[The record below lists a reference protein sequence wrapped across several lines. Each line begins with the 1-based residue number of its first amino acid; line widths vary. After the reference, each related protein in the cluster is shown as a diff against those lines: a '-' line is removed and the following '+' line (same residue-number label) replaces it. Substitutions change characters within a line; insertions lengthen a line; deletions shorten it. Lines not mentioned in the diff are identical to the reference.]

1 MGSMMGRRKKVFP
14 KARKGNMPR
23 SSPTS
28 GRRGLLWRLG
38 RAPAQA
44 LTPYK

>member
-1 MGSMMGRRKKVFP
+1 MGSMMGRRKVFP

-28 GRRGLLWRLG
+28 GRRGLRWRLS
-38 RAPAQA
+38 RAPTHA
-44 LTPYK
+44 LSPYK